1 VLQLPTS
8 AVNVTLPAFAA
19 ERRAAGCS
27 AAAAGRAATDIS
39 CPQGAQQQTRRTLL
53 SIEETD
59 SSIDP
64 APDTTTTVSVTVTI

>member
-1 VLQLPTS
+1 
-8 AVNVTLPAFAA
+8 VTLPAFA

-27 AAAAGRAATDIS
+27 AAAAGRPATDIS

-64 APDTTTTVSVTVTI
+64 APDTTTAVSVTATTTTTTTV